1 MCVMTP
7 KAKNAALFKRTLQDT
22 ESDLKELHL
31 MGHIPMGRQDIGDD
45 PVEPHKTRITLRLD
59 ADMVRWFRKLGPR
72 YQTRMNMVLRM
83 YYSGVASGEISIA
96 QMADEDVRTAAEEER
111 KFAIYREEVRARVR
125 GK

>member
-31 MGHIPMGRQDIGDD
+31 MGHIPMGWQGMDDD

-72 YQTRMNMVLRM
+72 YQTRMNKILRM
-83 YYSGVASGEISIA
+83 YYTGVISGEISIA
-96 QMADEDVRTAAEEER
+96 QMADEDIRAAAEEER
-111 KFAIYREEVRARVR
+111 KFQIYREEVRARVR
-125 GK
+125 GE

>member
-1 MCVMTP
+1 MTP

-31 MGHIPMGRQDIGDD
+31 MGHIPMGWQGMDDD

-72 YQTRMNMVLRM
+72 YQTRMNKILRM
-83 YYSGVASGEISIA
+83 YYTGVISGEISIA
-96 QMADEDVRTAAEEER
+96 QMADEDIRAAAEEER
-111 KFAIYREEVRARVR
+111 KFQIYREEVRARVR
-125 GK
+125 GE